1 MLAYSGRRRFVTEP
15 VNLDN
20 FVNETLRQVQSSL
33 TRTVCGDLRINSDL
47 PDFPADPSQLTQV
60 LKSLLI
66 NAAEAIPNRG
76 GTIRVSVGDDEFDSS
91 SLAGNRTDQPVT
103 PGRFMALEVTDDVA
117 GMLDEVRQ
125 RMFDPFFSTTFV
137 GRGLSMAA
145 TMGIVRAHNGALF
158 VDSVPE
164 NGTTVRVLLPAPP
177 SPLDSVQHDG
187 PLAEKKDPPVQQI
200 RAPARS
206 SSSKMETASGCSCK
220 NFSEKSA

>member
-1 MLAYSGRRRFVTEP
+1 MLAYSGRRPFVTEP

-33 TRTVCGDLRINSDL
+33 TRNVCGDLRINSDL
-47 PDFPADPSQLTQV
+47 PDFPVDPSQLTQV

-66 NAAEAIPNRG
+66 NAAEAIQNRG
-76 GTIRVSVGDDEFDSS
+76 GTIRVSVGDGEFDPS

-103 PGRFMALEVTDDVA
+103 PGRFMALEVKDDVA
-117 GMLDEVRQ
+117 GTLDEVRQ

-177 SPLDSVQHDG
+177 SPPDSVQHDG

-206 SSSKMETASGCSCK
+206 SLSKMRTASGCSCK